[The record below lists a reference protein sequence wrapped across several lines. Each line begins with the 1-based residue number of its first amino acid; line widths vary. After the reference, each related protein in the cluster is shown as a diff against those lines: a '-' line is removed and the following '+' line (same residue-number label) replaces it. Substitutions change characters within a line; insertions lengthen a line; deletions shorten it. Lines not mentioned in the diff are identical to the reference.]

1 MVELRSLARAQPGYM
16 SSESLQCIDPPENE
30 EYLIMIKNRSNIKE
44 YKVLVAV
51 DFSAC
56 SAHALKSSK
65 LIMGRKPDHICVLHV
80 IDNDFVEKCISSGLG
95 TASQIKKT
103 LFIEARERLKIFLQG
118 QNLATN
124 SIEVEVTGGT
134 PFLEINRK
142 AIEKDVDIVIMG
154 THGTSG
160 DMKTTFFGSTTE
172 RVLRFIKKPVLCVP
186 IEEDRKEG

>member
-1 MVELRSLARAQPGYM
+1 MTK
-16 SSESLQCIDPPENE
+16 
-30 EYLIMIKNRSNIKE
+30 IKSNNKE

-51 DFSAC
+51 DFSPC

-80 IDNDFVEKCISSGLG
+80 IDSDFVEKCIESGLG

-103 LFIEARERLKIFLQG
+103 LFVEAKERLKKLIQE
-118 QNLATN
+118 QNLAAN
-124 SIEVEVTGGT
+124 SIEMEVIEGT

-160 DMKTTFFGSTTE
+160 DMKRIFFGSTTE
-172 RVLRFIKKPVLCVP
+172 RVLRFIKRPVLCVP
-186 IEEDRKEG
+186 VEEDRKEG